1 MSDLKILLIQSP
13 DRAVDDNPLA
23 MVPLGLAYMA
33 SAARQGG
40 YEVTILDASGEGLN
54 WSEFTA
60 RVASQKWDLIGI
72 TALTPVFDAVKRAMG
87 ICRPHTRYLVIG
99 GSHPMAL
106 SETIMAENPEL
117 DCAVIGEGERT
128 FVEMLDMIDSDGDL
142 SSVGGLATRNS
153 PAEPREPIEQ
163 LDDLPFPARDLLPTN
178 SYRYALAGRRR
189 VATLI
194 TSRGCPYNCIF
205 CDKGVCGD
213 RWRARSAA
221 NVLAEIDEVVERY
234 RTQYIIFYD
243 DLFVLD
249 RGRLKEICDGLIER
263 NYRLKWKAEARVDSV
278 DAEMLSWMKRA
289 GCEILGFG
297 VESANPHGLKYLR
310 KKTTPDVAREA
321 FALTKAAGIRT
332 VGYFILGIPVETY
345 ADALNT
351 IQFAIDIGV
360 DYADFHVLSPL
371 PGTPLYHQALA
382 DGSYREV
389 DAQNFIEKDGKRPV
403 IISENWSEEK
413 LVSIIAEAHKR
424 FFMRPGYIFR
434 KLLGIRSLGDMIS
447 LMKLGTRMFSCIRD
461 KRSKVARI
469 GENGSS

>member
-33 SAARQGG
+33 SSARQRG
-40 YEVTILDASGEGLN
+40 YEATILDASGEGLD
-54 WSEFTA
+54 WPEFTE
-60 RVASQKWDLIGI
+60 RVAAKKWDVIGI

-99 GSHPMAL
+99 GAHPMAL

-128 FVEMLDMIDSDGDL
+128 FVEMLDTIDSRGDL
-142 SSVGGLATRNS
+142 SSVRGLATPDS
-153 PAEPREPIEQ
+153 PAEPRELIEQ

-178 SYRYALAGRRR
+178 DYRYALAGRRR

-221 NVLAEIDEVVERY
+221 NVLAEIDEIVQRY

-249 RGRLKEICDGLIER
+249 RGRLKEICDGLVER
-263 NYRLKWKAEARVDSV
+263 NYRLKWKAEARVDCV
-278 DAEMLSWMKRA
+278 DAEMLSWMRRA

-297 VESANPHGLKYLR
+297 VESANPRGLEYLR
-310 KKTTPDVAREA
+310 KRTTPEIAREA
-321 FALTKAAGIRT
+321 FALTKTAGINT

-345 ADALNT
+345 EDALNT

-371 PGTPLYHQALA
+371 PGTPLYHQSKA

-389 DAQNFIEKDGKRPV
+389 DAQNFIEKDRKRPV
-403 IISENWSEEK
+403 IISDNWSEDK

-424 FFMRPGYIFR
+424 FFMRPGYILR
-434 KLLGIRSLGDMIS
+434 RLMGIRSLGDMMS

-469 GENGSS
+469 GRKGGG